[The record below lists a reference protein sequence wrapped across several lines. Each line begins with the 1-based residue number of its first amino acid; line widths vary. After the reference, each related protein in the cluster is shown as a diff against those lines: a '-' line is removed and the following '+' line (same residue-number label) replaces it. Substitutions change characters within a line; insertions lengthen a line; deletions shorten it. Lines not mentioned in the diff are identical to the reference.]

1 MNKKE
6 LEALK
11 IMELRTYAREH
22 GVSLRRNWSKSDI
35 ISAIIRITQPK
46 RGRKPKPASRR
57 KGAVVKAPS
66 PISGRKKVASQ
77 KTGVAGSPGKDLPR
91 AASTTRAVRRA
102 SIPSSVPAGAHQG
115 SITLLAQDER
125 TLFLHWD
132 VSGAGSTATVAMD
145 GGRLRIRLWDLA
157 KKESAD
163 CYDMAVSGLTGSR
176 YVKIGLPNHSFACE
190 IGIHQGNGGFLKLAS
205 SKAVRT
211 PPDRMASMPEGAAK
225 FYQETFGLEP
235 GELLRLK
242 HLNFVSSS
250 DS

>member
-1 MNKKE
+1 MNKKK

-35 ISAIIRITQPK
+35 ISAIVRVTQPK
-46 RGRKPKPASRR
+46 RGRKPKPASRI

-66 PISGRKKVASQ
+66 PISGRKKSAAKKPKVS
-77 KTGVAGSPGKDLPR
+77 GSPGRGLAR
-91 AASTTRAVRRA
+91 AASTKTTGIRA
-102 SIPSSVPAGAHQG
+102 SSPARMSAAAQQG
-115 SITLLAQDER
+115 SITLMAQDER

-132 VSGAGSTATVAMD
+132 VSGAGSAAAVAMD
-145 GGRLRIRLWDLA
+145 GGRLRIKLWDLA

-163 CYDMAVSGLTGSR
+163 CYDIAVSDLTGSR
-176 YVKIGLPNHSFACE
+176 YVKIGLPNHSFTCE

-211 PPDRMASMPEGAAK
+211 PPDRMAAMPKGAAK

-235 GELLRLK
+235 GELVRLK